1 MRVACITCASSHI
14 SLSAVDELETRRL
27 EQEQVVLPK
36 FSTNDAL
43 QLEAASVVGRALEQG
58 ATELRKKL
66 VAVSQVSQYSRK

>member
-1 MRVACITCASSHI
+1 
-14 SLSAVDELETRRL
+14 L